1 MAITMAITAAQTHQ
15 EKYPIGKRTLSDPLM
30 GLSNVSFR
38 CGSDDPVPMV
48 PRSRDIVRIPDN
60 PADHSIAR
68 CRACGT
74 ELGRWVDPKAAAA
87 KIMTRTILD

>member
-1 MAITMAITAAQTHQ
+1 MAITMAITTAQTHQ

-30 GLSNVSFR
+30 GLSNKSFR

-74 ELGRWVDPKAAAA
+74 ELGRWAIRKRRLL
-87 KIMTRTILD
+87 KS